1 METPLEEKVKCIP
14 ATEEQKKQYSQH
26 INGNEFT
33 DMPSADFPIFS
44 KEQLNSVP
52 DIVSEVPLNEYEKK
66 MILLNDF
73 EYSASSNW
81 STTFSLDKDNYLISK
96 YHDVDQNNEVF
107 ESVKNIYKSD
117 VLYIP
122 QNEIELN
129 QNEIKKISSIAF
141 DKDQFENIADKLNKY
156 YEQAGESM
164 WNFNHSKGKEILEF
178 TMYLQEF
185 PENVRNIVLDYLL
198 LDCPA
203 RPDFNDYSEDMF
215 NHETLFEQ
223 AIENYINKELPD
235 FNYKEKS
242 LSQVLNSHGV
252 DIEKFPL
259 IKVDEVNYLN
269 ILLNDVSRIYA
280 DNNKELQKETV
291 KLEAPNNEPLSTE
304 SNLSID
310 NIYGFKP
317 TIQQKED
324 LNNGKGI
331 TGEIQG
337 RSYFIMLSTQEK
349 NKGTLQILSLE
360 KAKEFNLLKDFNN
373 NKVQKNTGLRV

>member
-1 METPLEEKVKCIP
+1 METPLEEKVQCIP

-26 INGNEFT
+26 MNGNEFT

-122 QNEIELN
+122 RNEIELN
-129 QNEIKKISSIAF
+129 QNEIEKVTSIAF
-141 DKDQFENIADKLNKY
+141 DKDQFQSLADKLNKY

-164 WNFNHSKGKEILEF
+164 WNFNHNEGKEILEF
-178 TMYLQEF
+178 TLKLKDF
-185 PENVRNIVLDYLL
+185 PDNVKNNVMDYLNL
-198 LDCPA
+198 ESPIK
-203 RPDFNDYSEDMF
+203 PDFRDYSD
-215 NHETLFEQ
+215 NIYDGDRLFDE
-223 AIENYINKELPD
+223 AIENYISKELPE
-235 FNYKEKS
+235 FNYKSKNLSDQLLKQGFDTESIPQVRS
-242 LSQVLNSHGV
+242 L
-252 DIEKFPL
+252 EP
-259 IKVDEVNYLN
+259 NYLN
-269 ILLNDVSRIYA
+269 ILLIDVTRILSEIRK
-280 DNNKELQKETV
+280 DLQNENV
-291 KLEAPNNEPLSTE
+291 KLETQKHVPLSTE

-317 TIQQKED
+317 TEQQKEE